1 MRAVLHTLGMQEE
14 ALFKGALPMAG
25 GLGLKQETCGA
36 IAGAAMC
43 LGMASDTYGR
53 SWDNFNKWGID
64 NLLDALNAT
73 GRFYDRCKEIMGGET
88 NCRTI
93 TGMDIKTVADVE
105 KYVATPNFETCCV
118 NCGKIAKLAVET
130 LLE

>member
-1 MRAVLHTLGMQEE
+1 MTMTSTRSMRI
-14 ALFKGALPMAG
+14 
-25 GLGLKQETCGA
+25 GLLVAATCLISSVQA
-36 IAGAAMC
+36 PVAHA
-43 LGMASDTYGR
+43 
-53 SWDNFNKWGID
+53 
-64 NLLDALNAT
+64 NAT

-93 TGMDIKTVADVE
+93 TGMDINTVADVE

-118 NCGKIAKLAVET
+118 NCGKIARLAVET